1 MKVKVLSWKEI
12 KCKTTKG
19 SNKMRVMEG
28 DERSVFLHEMK
39 NLCGKVIGVEVVAG
53 GYFHETETSILSI
66 TDWMLDLS
74 YEEVE
79 YPRFFRCNHN
89 GLVWK
94 FTSKFVSE
102 CVVVGASEEWK
113 LGAVD
118 ESIAINYLVKAHGWE
133 ELPYDKERD
142 LFHTQAVLCRDV
154 NSPYEF
160 VGLYN
165 AIEKTMFTNS
175 RKKGLEFDR
184 FTALPEDVLSSELK
198 EMRLPLDTYYSNSE
212 DC

>member
-39 NLCGKVIGVEVVAG
+39 DLCGKVIDVEVVAG

-102 CVVVGASEEWK
+102 CVVVGKSEEWR
-113 LGAVD
+113 LGAID
-118 ESIAINYLVKAHGWE
+118 ESISIDYLVKADGWV

-142 LFHTQAVLCRDV
+142 LFHTQAVLFRDEDDWM
-154 NSPYEF
+154 YEGIGIYDAINKCVF
-160 VGLYN
+160 YADGTLGGPEYN
-165 AIEKTMFTNS
+165 HYKAFPEEHLS
-175 RKKGLEFDR
+175 DR
-184 FTALPEDVLSSELK
+184 MKELRAK
-198 EMRLPLDTYYSNSE
+198 LGV
-212 DC
+212 